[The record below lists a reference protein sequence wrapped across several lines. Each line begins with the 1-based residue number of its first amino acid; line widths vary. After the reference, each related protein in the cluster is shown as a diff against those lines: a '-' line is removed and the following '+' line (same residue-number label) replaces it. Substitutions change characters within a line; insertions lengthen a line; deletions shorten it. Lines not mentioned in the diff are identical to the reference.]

1 MSATPPKAPKRSLFS
16 LIGDLPH
23 LLVDQVRNEI
33 ELLKKELTDKIKHAG
48 IGIGLLVGAGA
59 FAFFFAMV
67 LTAAGIL
74 GLATVLPAWAAA
86 LIVAGALLLIT
97 VLLALVGIA
106 QLRSSTPA
114 SPEKTIT
121 SIKQDVRTIQGIGKR
136 ETP

>member
-1 MSATPPKAPKRSLFS
+1 MSAVPPKAPKRSLFS

-59 FAFFFAMV
+59 FAFFFALV

-86 LIVAGALLLIT
+86 LIVAGVLLLIT
-97 VLLALVGIA
+97 VILALVGIA

-114 SPEKTIT
+114 TPEKTIT
-121 SIKQDVRTIQGIGKR
+121 SIKQDVRTIQGTGKR
-136 ETP
+136 DTP

>member
-1 MSATPPKAPKRSLFS
+1 MSAVPPKPPKRSLFS
-16 LIGDLPH
+16 LIGDLPR

-59 FAFFFAMV
+59 FAFFFALV

-86 LIVAGALLLIT
+86 LIVAGVLLLIT

-106 QLRSSTPA
+106 QLRRSTPA
-114 SPEKTIT
+114 TPEKTIT
-121 SIKQDVRTIQGIGKR
+121 SIKQDVRTIQGTGKR
-136 ETP
+136 DTP